1 MVKTPNATPN
11 AFTFLELGVLPIEY
25 EIHRRQLVFLHH
37 VVTLPQSDPVY
48 KLYEKQKLLKY
59 EKNWANNIDSLLLTY
74 SLETENVASMSKL
87 TWKNKVTES
96 ITSFAL
102 KMLQDKC
109 LNQTKTYMHTYE
121 TFEQQQYITAYPPH
135 LASFLFKLRGR
146 SLNCRDNHHSS
157 SKSIM
162 CRLCAVDIESQDHI
176 VNCVFVRGANQII
189 PIEPY
194 LSDNVPLDK
203 INELQVL
210 KDRYSTFQDLASKNH
225 QGEKQ
230 TNVSLD

>member
-1 MVKTPNATPN
+1 
-11 AFTFLELGVLPIEY
+11 
-25 EIHRRQLVFLHH
+25 
-37 VVTLPQSDPVY
+37 
-48 KLYEKQKLLKY
+48 
-59 EKNWANNIDSLLLTY
+59 
-74 SLETENVASMSKL
+74 
-87 TWKNKVTES
+87 
-96 ITSFAL
+96 
-102 KMLQDKC
+102 
-109 LNQTKTYMHTYE
+109 
-121 TFEQQQYITAYPPH
+121 
-135 LASFLFKLRGR
+135 
-146 SLNCRDNHHSS
+146 
-157 SKSIM
+157 M